1 MKYCTCF
8 KPLSKEHRYKEG
20 STNRRVKG
28 PRVWFLKGLLC
39 PVGDRE
45 TFTRKQLNQPGN
57 AHFCGTLGCF
67 ITGNKEKQA
76 WGQRLQYAS
85 TIIPGNCQSF
95 VMYHLDPIQK
105 VNQPMITKYQ
115 RASSVLI
122 NLRLSKACLQHF
134 LLHFPHSGLAWA
146 STCPSGIRILWL
158 LQPFKAT
165 HTDFL

>member
-1 MKYCTCF
+1 MIFEGTS
-8 KPLSKEHRYKEG
+8 LSCWWQGNVYKE
-20 STNRRVKG
+20 TAK
-28 PRVWFLKGLLC
+28 P
-39 PVGDRE
+39 
-45 TFTRKQLNQPGN
+45 TRKCSLLWYSGLFHNWKQ
-57 AHFCGTLGCF
+57 
-67 ITGNKEKQA
+67 KKQA

-115 RASSVLI
+115 RVRSVLI